1 MPPEI
6 SPDTMPPDISPDTMP
21 PEISPDMMPPD
32 ILPEAPAPPRG
43 EKRGDGDPAPP
54 KGERREDGD
63 RYTPA
68 APWEEMV
75 VTVLPFPTS
84 IPVDDNNLKSMAL
97 SVEVVAPEST
107 FLIGGDTSLSTLR
120 SG

>member
-75 VTVLPFPTS
+75 VTMLPFPTS
-84 IPVDDNNLKSMAL
+84 IPVDNNDLKSVAL
-97 SVEVVAPEST
+97 SVDVVGSRTLVAPKFA
-107 FLIGGDTSLSTLR
+107 FL
-120 SG
+120 